1 MNKKK
6 IVYIHGFGGS
16 PFTQTVGFLNLYYPD
31 YEWCA
36 LEVDHHAGASIKKIN
51 DFAKENDVFAMM
63 GTSLGGFYVLCSDF
77 TGPKLVINPVIEPMK
92 SLKKSVGTVQY
103 HARRS
108 DGATSFKFTMQDLF
122 EFKKFKFVVDDN
134 VTCHHTEHDE
144 LLGDDIK
151 RDYEK
156 IFKNRKMC
164 PKKTLPSHIISE
176 SYVKH
181 EIAEYLSVIST
192 KA

>member
-1 MNKKK
+1 MKK

-31 YEWCA
+31 YEWFA

-51 DFAKENDVFAMM
+51 DFAKENNVFAMI

-77 TGPKLVINPVIEPMK
+77 IGPKLVINPVIEPMK

-122 EFKKFKFVVDDN
+122 EFKKFKFTVNDN
-134 VTCHHTEHDE
+134 VTCHHCEHDE

-181 EIAEYLSVIST
+181 EIGEWLLTIT
-192 KA
+192 D